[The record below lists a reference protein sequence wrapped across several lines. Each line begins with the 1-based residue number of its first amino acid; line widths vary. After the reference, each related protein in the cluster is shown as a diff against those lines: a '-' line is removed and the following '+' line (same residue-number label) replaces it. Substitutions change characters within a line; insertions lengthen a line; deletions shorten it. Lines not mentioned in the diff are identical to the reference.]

1 MGRIYVIFA
10 VLWGVSFVSYAQK
23 NSSSNE
29 VPNEN
34 ETYPYTGQVVDILGN
49 PIKDVLVKN
58 FSTNSSMTTE
68 DDGLYSFELPVPN
81 DSIVFIKN
89 GERLCGGLLSS
100 YNKYYLVLD
109 STRYTL
115 LPYTEY
121 TQTVGKTNY
130 KAGLRY
136 LNKNS
141 KEAPE
146 NTKAFEYIKRA
157 AGMGNQDAMFDLAQM
172 YEEGIGVTQNYGEAF
187 LLYNNLNN
195 SKAKTRL
202 GVMYLEGLGV
212 KQNDKK
218 AAYYFYRAYIEDD
231 NATAKKYLKE
241 ILAKR
246 EFTINNLKTYKF
258 DKNKDIDAISFPS
271 EKNAMFPGGDKACL
285 EWLSKHIIYPKD
297 CEKQGI
303 QGHVLTKFT
312 LDIDGSIID
321 LEVLSSPHPSLAK
334 EAVRVISKMPKWKP
348 AIKEGKTVCSTFL
361 MPITFRFG
369 DSTPVVIPNNKESG
383 VELTVENF
391 PDMKFREWLSKQGY
405 GIDGVLTDAEI
416 KKVEHINVAKE
427 EIKNLKGIE
436 YFKNLKSLVC
446 SDNQLSALDVSNNT
460 QLEILQCYGNKLSTL
475 DVSKNVALEE
485 IRCHFNHLTSLDVSN
500 NIALEKLW
508 CHSNQLTTLCVAKN
522 SALTE
527 LYCYSNQLTTLD
539 VSNNPNLTGL
549 FCESNKLIT
558 LDVSNNQ
565 ALIRLHCHQNQ
576 IKDEAMDALIES
588 LPTVE
593 NRKMSVIYQSPVE
606 QNLMTAA
613 QVAAARSKGWLPYYY
628 NGSKWVEL
636 KK

>member
-1 MGRIYVIFA
+1 MRRIYVLFT
-10 VLWGVSFVSYAQK
+10 VLWAATFVVYAQK
-23 NSSSNE
+23 SISSNE
-29 VPNEN
+29 VSKEK
-34 ETYPYTGQVVDILGN
+34 ETYPYTGQVVDNFGN
-49 PIKDVLVKN
+49 PIKGVLVKN
-58 FSTNSSMTTE
+58 LSANSSMTTE
-68 DDGLYSFELPVPN
+68 DDGLYSFDLSVPN

-89 GERLCGGLLSS
+89 GERLCSGLLSS
-100 YNKYYLVLD
+100 YNKYYLILD
-109 STRYTL
+109 SRRCTL

-121 TQTVGKTNY
+121 KQKEGKTNY
-130 KAGLRY
+130 ETGLKY
-136 LNKNS
+136 LNKDS

-157 AGMGNQDAMFDLAQM
+157 ADMGNKDAMFALAQM
-172 YEEGIGVTQNYGEAF
+172 YEEGIGVTQNYGAAF

-195 SKAKTRL
+195 PKAKIRL

-218 AAYYFYRAYIEDD
+218 AAYYFYRVFIEDD

-246 EFTINNLKTYKF
+246 EFTIENLKTYKF
-258 DKNKDIDAISFPS
+258 DNNKDIDAISFPG
-271 EKNAMFPGGDKACL
+271 EKNAMFPGGDEACL

-303 QGHVLTKFT
+303 QGQVLTKFT
-312 LDIDGSIID
+312 IDIDGSIID

-334 EAVRVISKMPKWKP
+334 EAVRVISEMPKWKP
-348 AIKEGKTVCSTFL
+348 AKKEGKTVCSTFR
-361 MPITFRFG
+361 MPITFRCR
-369 DSTPVVIPNNKESG
+369 DSMPVVIPNNKDKG
-383 VELTVENF
+383 VALTVENF
-391 PDMKFREWLSKQGY
+391 PDKNFREWLSKQGY
-405 GIDGVLTDAEI
+405 VIDGVLTEAKIEGV
-416 KKVEHINVAKE
+416 KHINVAKMG
-427 EIKNLKGIE
+427 IKNLKGIE

-446 SDNQLSALDVSNNT
+446 SDNQLSALNVSNNT
-460 QLEILQCYGNKLSTL
+460 HLEILQCYGNQLSAL

-485 IRCHFNHLTSLDVSN
+485 IRCHSNQLTSLDVSN
-500 NIALEKLW
+500 NTALKKLW
-508 CHSNQLTTLCVAKN
+508 CHSNQMTTLCVPKN

-539 VSNNPNLTGL
+539 VSNNPDLTGL
-549 FCESNKLIT
+549 FCENNKLIT
-558 LDVSNNQ
+558 LDVSNNP

-576 IKDEAMDALIES
+576 IKDEAMDALIEG

-593 NRKMSVIYQSPVE
+593 NRSMSVIYQSSAE

-613 QVAAARSKGWLPYYY
+613 QVAAAKSKGWLPHYY

-636 KK
+636 EK